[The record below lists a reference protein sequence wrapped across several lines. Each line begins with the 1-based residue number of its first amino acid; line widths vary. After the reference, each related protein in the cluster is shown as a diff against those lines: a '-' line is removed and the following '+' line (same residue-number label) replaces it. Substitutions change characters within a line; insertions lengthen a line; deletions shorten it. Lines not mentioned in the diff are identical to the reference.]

1 MIKIHVNFFTERK
14 LFIGMISKQATEEDL
29 NGMFAPFGEIEE
41 QSILKDSDGN
51 SKGEFRSTLIHNKKL
66 WSVVN

>member
-1 MIKIHVNFFTERK
+1 MYNFEFGAFSERK

-29 NGMFAPFGEIEE
+29 NGMFTPFGEIEE

-51 SKGEFRSTLIHNKKL
+51 SKGISHDDNLKQIDT
-66 WSVVN
+66 